1 MSAMPSAKHFHWAP
15 AMATNERSGMLNF
28 LPRLYLVRP
37 GSVQEVREIARITG
51 LQILYSGGVIRGLTN
66 WGPFRLPR
74 PITKH
79 QTKYSTGHHFIMRF
93 DSSSAVQQSVRR
105 TLGLDPRMI
114 RFSVVKLGNKLE
126 EIKDVSGSVEWN
138 QTRQLIGDDLGV
150 KVPFSSLR
158 R

>member
-1 MSAMPSAKHFHWAP
+1 MLYELIAVVCYYILLTLYSAI
-15 AMATNERSGMLNF
+15 
-28 LPRLYLVRP
+28 RLTQIQQVRP
-37 GSVQEVREIARITG
+37 GSVQEVREIARVTG

-114 RFSVVKLGNKLE
+114 RFSVVKLGDKLE
-126 EIKDVSGSVEWN
+126 EIKDVSGRVEWN

-150 KVPFSSLR
+150 RVPFSSLR

>member
-1 MSAMPSAKHFHWAP
+1 
-15 AMATNERSGMLNF
+15 
-28 LPRLYLVRP
+28 
-37 GSVQEVREIARITG
+37 
-51 LQILYSGGVIRGLTN
+51 
-66 WGPFRLPR
+66 
-74 PITKH
+74 
-79 QTKYSTGHHFIMRF
+79 MRF

-114 RFSVVKLGNKLE
+114 RFSVVKLGDKLQ

-150 KVPFSSLR
+150 KVPFSSMR

>member
-1 MSAMPSAKHFHWAP
+1 
-15 AMATNERSGMLNF
+15 MLYE
-28 LPRLYLVRP
+28 LIAVVRP
-37 GSVQEVREIARITG
+37 GSVQEVREIARVTG

-114 RFSVVKLGNKLE
+114 RFSVVKLGDKLE
-126 EIKDVSGSVEWN
+126 EIKDVSGRVEWN

-150 KVPFSSLR
+150 RVPFSSLR

>member
-1 MSAMPSAKHFHWAP
+1 
-15 AMATNERSGMLNF
+15 
-28 LPRLYLVRP
+28 
-37 GSVQEVREIARITG
+37 
-51 LQILYSGGVIRGLTN
+51 
-66 WGPFRLPR
+66 
-74 PITKH
+74 
-79 QTKYSTGHHFIMRF
+79 MRF